1 MRLAPLTSASAAK
14 TVNGPVQGDSV
25 RGSFHIL
32 LLFLLV
38 TGLAFAE
45 ASDSP
50 KLSPEE
56 RTFTA
61 SKVYSLVR
69 GYFFSANGL
78 QTPGLDVSYKTYL
91 RTALTSDD
99 RRQFDLA
106 TIEFVSQLHD
116 GHTFFWDTCSCAQE
130 QTQNES

>member
-1 MRLAPLTSASAAK
+1 M
-14 TVNGPVQGDSV
+14 

-78 QTPGLDVSYKTYL
+78 QTPGLDASYKTYL

-99 RRQFDLA
+99 RRRFDLA

-116 GHTFFWDTCSCAQE
+116 GHTFFWDTWLDQSSQPLRFLCSSPRRILGCPE
-130 QTQNES
+130 QLSA